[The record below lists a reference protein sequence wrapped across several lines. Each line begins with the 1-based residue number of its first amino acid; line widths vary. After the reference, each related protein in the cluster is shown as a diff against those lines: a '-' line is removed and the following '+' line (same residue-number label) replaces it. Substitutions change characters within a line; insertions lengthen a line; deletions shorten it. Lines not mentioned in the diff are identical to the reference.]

1 MFMIDIHGTRD
12 VATAFISSRTPGY
25 PYWGSCIARPMRSY
39 SRGSTSVAPAADT
52 RPGSLRESSSMGSL
66 RPRIGIRTR
75 NPSELIRSAS
85 AGRQTSFT
93 ECAPSRIFDASNEP
107 YEAPR
112 MRMLYVDIVGL
123 PLRSQLG
130 LRPALRRPARC
141 RGCGDDKRHI
151 RPNCGGGSMVQ
162 LAV

>member
-12 VATAFISSRTPGY
+12 VATAFISSRTPGD

-52 RPGSLRESSSMGSL
+52 RPGSLRESRSMGSL

-112 MRMLYVDIVGL
+112 MRMLYVDIVGF
-123 PLRSQLG
+123 PLRS
-130 LRPALRRPARC
+130 
-141 RGCGDDKRHI
+141 
-151 RPNCGGGSMVQ
+151 
-162 LAV
+162 